1 MSPTE
6 IGSLIIVLPW
16 KPTTALFAQL
26 AGMLDALP
34 DRVNVAEAIYW
45 LTAMQIGLHWIRA

>member
-1 MSPTE
+1 
-6 IGSLIIVLPW
+6 VLPQ

-34 DRVNVAEAIYW
+34 DRVNVVEAIYC
-45 LTAMQIGLHWIRA
+45 LTAMQS